1 MELEVYGH
9 GGDLLTAS
17 ARYGVAAGEWTD
29 FSANINPL
37 GPPPGLLDALRE
49 ALPGIVRY
57 PDPGHRK
64 LISQLASRLQ
74 VEEGALVVGNG
85 AAENMALAL
94 LGLAPEKVGIVEP
107 CFSEYRTLSEQF
119 GARVRSVFGT
129 EEGAYK
135 AAPEEVERLIRET
148 DLTFIGQPNNPNGVQ
163 YGMDELW
170 RFAAAGER
178 YGTYVV
184 VDEAFIDFIPEPER
198 RTLLPELGKYPHLV
212 LIRSMTKFYAIP
224 GLRLGYAIAHPETAR
239 RMRDKQV
246 TWSVNT
252 LALLAGEVCLGAE
265 VSYEQA
271 TLALVK
277 RQRERL
283 MGELTTLGCR
293 TWPGEANFLLV
304 RLPEPWT
311 AEAMQTALGRRGVL
325 VRSCAMY
332 PGLTERD
339 IRLAVKDE
347 AACSKL
353 LRELE
358 AVLGSSDD
366 RRDLLKGNSN
376 A

>member
-9 GGDLLTAS
+9 GGDLVTAS

-64 LISQLASRLQ
+64 LVMQLAARLQ
-74 VEEGALVVGNG
+74 VEGDALVVGNG

-119 GARVRSVFGT
+119 GAEVLSVFGT
-129 EEGAYK
+129 EERAFK
-135 AAPEEVERLIRET
+135 AAPEEIEGLIRET
-148 DLTFIGQPNNPNGVQ
+148 NLTFIGQPNNPNGLQ
-163 YGMDELW
+163 YGMDELR

-184 VDEAFIDFIPEPER
+184 IDEAFIDFIPEPER
-198 RTLLPELGKYPHLV
+198 RTLLPELGEYPHLI

-224 GLRLGYAIAHPETAR
+224 GLRLGFAIAHPETAR

-246 TWSVNT
+246 TWSVNS
-252 LALLAGEVCLGAE
+252 LALLAGEFCLEAD
-265 VSYEQA
+265 VSYERE
-271 TLALVK
+271 TMGLVK
-277 RQRERL
+277 QQRDRL
-283 MGELTTLGCR
+283 VGELMRLGCR

-304 RLPEPWT
+304 RVPEPWT
-311 AEAMQTALGRRGVL
+311 AESIQTALGRRGVL

-347 AACSKL
+347 PACGKL

-358 AVLGSSDD
+358 AVMGEAL
-366 RRDLLKGNSN
+366 
-376 A
+376 